1 MSLEQVLKK
10 KFGYEKFRNDQEPI
24 IRAIMSKR
32 NVLAILPTGTG
43 KSICY
48 QLPALLLDGI
58 TIVVSPLLSLM
69 EDQVQELRTSG
80 IKEVVAINSFMRK
93 EDQRR
98 VINNLQRYKLV
109 YVSPEMLQ
117 HRHLKSRMLQ
127 VQVSLFVVDEAHC
140 ISQWG
145 HDFRPDYLR
154 LGDVIQHLGS
164 PPCLAITAT
173 ATKEVQRDLIAQLSL
188 HNPKR
193 FIQSINR
200 PEIVL
205 SVENCVSTEEKIEKT
220 KKLIHQLEGPGMIY
234 FSSRLWAESMCEQL
248 KKEGHQRAAYYHG
261 GLSTEDRILIQQQF
275 MNEELDVICCTSAFG
290 MGINKKNIRYVLHFH
305 FPIEL
310 EAYVQEIGRA
320 ARDYAPSIAISFFC
334 EDDRAL
340 AKSLIER
347 DTVTMEQ
354 LSLLLHRISHYRKI
368 NEVPVEDLL
377 VETGCSDTT
386 WRLTVFQLEQLNVIN
401 NMIISPFPID
411 EMTKIMLKSQQ
422 KRMAVKLAKWKKTEE
437 YLTST
442 SCRRNVLLHYFSEEK
457 VRENGYACCD
467 ICSFSLS
474 AYNRKKEREHSQEDS
489 TWQEHLKAVFKV

>member
-1 MSLEQVLKK
+1 M
-10 KFGYEKFRNDQEPI
+10 
-24 IRAIMSKR
+24 
-32 NVLAILPTGTG
+32 
-43 KSICY
+43 
-48 QLPALLLDGI
+48 
-58 TIVVSPLLSLM
+58 
-69 EDQVQELRTSG
+69 
-80 IKEVVAINSFMRK
+80 
-93 EDQRR
+93 
-98 VINNLQRYKLV
+98 
-109 YVSPEMLQ
+109 
-117 HRHLKSRMLQ
+117 
-127 VQVSLFVVDEAHC
+127 
-140 ISQWG
+140 
-145 HDFRPDYLR
+145 
-154 LGDVIQHLGS
+154 
-164 PPCLAITAT
+164 
-173 ATKEVQRDLIAQLSL
+173 
-188 HNPKR
+188 
-193 FIQSINR
+193 
-200 PEIVL
+200 L